1 VCTDI
6 APDHAG
12 VITGWMNTFG
22 NLGGFIGPLVV
33 GYAIDRWQS
42 WTIPFYIAA
51 VIYVI
56 GAVAWLAI
64 DPERALARESRE
76 PAIR

>member
-1 VCTDI
+1 L
-6 APDHAG
+6 
-12 VITGWMNTFG
+12 FG
-22 NLGGFIGPLVV
+22 PIVV

-51 VIYVI
+51 AIYVA

-64 DPERALARESRE
+64 DPSRTLVKERHA
-76 PAIR
+76 